1 MIGEKK
7 NANQTKKVINT
18 RPVSDFEWWS
28 LLIFGGQE
36 TYISYANGFVFFPC
50 RRTISSK
57 ANRMNTPIQYVF
69 VLQFFLFALIT
80 FCHSADIRYSRDK
93 YDFSINTKKKP
104 A

>member
-69 VLQFFLFALIT
+69 VLQFFYLPWL
-80 FCHSADIRYSRDK
+80 HSAILLIFDILA
-93 YDFSINTKKKP
+93 INTIL